1 MPYIRFLFVR
11 PRICRRLPSDSPHG
25 GHPCLKLTIPTIKAR
40 SGLTPYSCCPCG
52 ANMVQQGTAC
62 RYPASLVIFYHN
74 SSAEK
79 SPKKKYSNEIICNK
93 IHRPATKHIVNI
105 IIFFTPLY
113 FFFLNKKSSN
123 SEIAMSIIFIAPAII
138 SIVYNFVVI
147 TNGLVRNSV

>member
-1 MPYIRFLFVR
+1 MM
-11 PRICRRLPSDSPHG
+11 
-25 GHPCLKLTIPTIKAR
+25 IKSLAY
-40 SGLTPYSCCPCG
+40 LI
-52 ANMVQQGTAC
+52 ALLLVMVQQGTAC

-147 TNGLVRNSV
+147 TNGLQLAAVRRNRCMLPIYFYEHCQNPAIISLVVQCLYKYKAPYPKG

>member
-1 MPYIRFLFVR
+1 
-11 PRICRRLPSDSPHG
+11 
-25 GHPCLKLTIPTIKAR
+25 
-40 SGLTPYSCCPCG
+40 
-52 ANMVQQGTAC
+52 MVQQGTAC

-147 TNGLVRNSV
+147 TNGLAGNGLSVILRC

>member
-1 MPYIRFLFVR
+1 MFSL
-11 PRICRRLPSDSPHG
+11 
-25 GHPCLKLTIPTIKAR
+25 
-40 SGLTPYSCCPCG
+40 
-52 ANMVQQGTAC
+52 MVQQGTAC

-147 TNGLVRNSV
+147 TNFSINAPYGAVPIHY

>member
-1 MPYIRFLFVR
+1 MFSL
-11 PRICRRLPSDSPHG
+11 
-25 GHPCLKLTIPTIKAR
+25 
-40 SGLTPYSCCPCG
+40 
-52 ANMVQQGTAC
+52 MVQQGTAC
-62 RYPASLVIFYHN
+62 RYPALLVIFYHN

-93 IHRPATKHIVNI
+93 IHKPATKHIVSI

-113 FFFLNKKSSN
+113 FFFLNKKSSD

-147 TNGLVRNSV
+147 TNGLVSNSVKLLSRPC